1 VPKQPNELDK
11 EQLMKYFTDRETAK
25 AEDIMR
31 EALTN
36 AQKYFNRMY
45 KE

>member
-1 VPKQPNELDK
+1 
-11 EQLMKYFTDRETAK
+11 MKCLNARETAK

-31 EALTN
+31 EALVN

-45 KE
+45 NV